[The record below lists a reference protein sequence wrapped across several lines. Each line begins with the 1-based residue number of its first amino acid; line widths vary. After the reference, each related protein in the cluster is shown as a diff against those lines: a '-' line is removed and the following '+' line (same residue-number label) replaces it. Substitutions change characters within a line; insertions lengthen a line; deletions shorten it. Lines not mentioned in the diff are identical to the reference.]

1 MGFDADKFVSGIS
14 EDKKCGVC
22 SGVLDNPV
30 RAACGH
36 LYCSGCILPWVVRHG
51 SCPQGCQTLTPSDLE
66 NVLPLRE
73 VILNLQVRCEY
84 RPRGCQAVVRLT
96 DLIAHIQDCSYR
108 PVTCGHPN
116 CGATV
121 SQRQLAE
128 HEGVTCEYRPVG
140 ICQEGCGLVLVHKT
154 RHNHHCVTALRQLI
168 NEQEQHV
175 GALEQELQR
184 KDRSFQKRERVLLAQ
199 VTSLQRKVKQQ
210 AKRFHNQLTDLK
222 HRFNNEQVRKLL

>member
-22 SGVLDNPV
+22 GGVLDNPV

-51 SCPQGCQTLTPSDLE
+51 SCPRGCQPLTPGDLE

-73 VILNLQVRCEY
+73 IILNLQVRCEY
-84 RPRGCQAVVRLT
+84 RQRGCQAVVRLT

-108 PVTCGHPN
+108 PVTCGHPQ

-121 SQRQLAE
+121 PHRQLAE
-128 HEGVTCEYRPVG
+128 HEGVACEYRPVG
-140 ICQEGCGLVLVHKT
+140 ICQEGCGLVLVYKT
-154 RHNHHCVTALRQLI
+154 RHNHHCVTALRQL
-168 NEQEQHV
+168 V
-175 GALEQELQR
+175 
-184 KDRSFQKRERVLLAQ
+184 
-199 VTSLQRKVKQQ
+199 
-210 AKRFHNQLTDLK
+210 
-222 HRFNNEQVRKLL
+222 NEQVGEPVRVRVVLLLVVGVVVLACVAAIGRVRGVVVLVRCISGGQRLID